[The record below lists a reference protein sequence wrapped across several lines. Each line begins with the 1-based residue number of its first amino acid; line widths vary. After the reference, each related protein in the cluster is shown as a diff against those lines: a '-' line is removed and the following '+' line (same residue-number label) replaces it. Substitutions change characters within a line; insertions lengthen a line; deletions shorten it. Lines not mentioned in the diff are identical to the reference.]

1 MGCLT
6 LPFRLLGLL
15 LLVALLAAGWLYRDE
30 IADLVRGRLGHRAP
44 AGAEGRPSAAALAR
58 ARRAMGG
65 LSRGADSVLL
75 DADESASLLR
85 EALGPL
91 VSGQVDS
98 IRLDLSEGRI
108 GFRASLRTARL
119 PRELLGPLSAAVRS
133 REPISAAGSVR
144 TVAPGRAAWEIDRLS
159 IRDIPLPRDAVPK
172 LLGRAF
178 GDTTRRALPLEL
190 PPPVAA
196 IRVHPE
202 GIALLRRDGP

>member
-1 MGCLT
+1 MGCLAF
-6 LPFRLLGLL
+6 PFRVLGFLL
-15 LLVALLAAGWLYRDE
+15 LLALLALGWLYRDE
-30 IADLVRGRLGHRAP
+30 IVDAVRGGLGHRPP
-44 AGAEGRPSAAALAR
+44 AVAEGRPSAAALAR
-58 ARRAMGG
+58 ARRAMAA
-65 LSRGADSVLL
+65 LSHGADSVLL

-91 VSGQVDS
+91 VSDQIDS

-119 PRELLGPLSAAVRS
+119 PRELLGPISAAVRS
-133 REPISAAGSVR
+133 REPIAAAGPIR

-159 IRDIPLPRDAVPK
+159 IRDIPLPREAVPR

-178 GDTTRRALPLEL
+178 GDSTRRALPLEL

-196 IRVHPE
+196 IRVHAE
-202 GIALLRRDGP
+202 GIALLAREGP